1 MVGASA
7 RRWFCFICCWP
18 RSSRPSPPGRRR
30 IVRRLLGMSCGEDC
44 RRVVEQSED
53 GQRLFPLCHQ
63 SQVRTS
69 RGATLEISQ
78 LRSGWCNSTKRFT
91 SRRDDGNA
99 RQSRRPF
106 RTDFLFSANQ
116 TLRVWLIS
124 GCPCGTTRAGQTPA
138 VSTAS
143 TRVGNPK
150 GFFGWD
156 FLSTDGHPAEVG
168 GLQERTCVEKDSGC
182 PPNTR

>member
-1 MVGASA
+1 
-7 RRWFCFICCWP
+7 
-18 RSSRPSPPGRRR
+18 
-30 IVRRLLGMSCGEDC
+30 MSCGEDC

-78 LRSGWCNSTKRFT
+78 LRSGWCNSPKCFT

-99 RQSRRPF
+99 RRSRRPF
-106 RTDFLFSANQ
+106 RTDFLFAANQ

-124 GCPCGTTRAGQTPA
+124 SYPSGTTRAGRMPV
-138 VSTAS
+138 VSAAS
-143 TRVGNPK
+143 TRVGNPES
-150 GFFGWD
+150 FRGWD
-156 FLSTDGHPAEVG
+156 FLSTPDTRLKPVVDENQTTKRGWSGQYKAVKIE
-168 GLQERTCVEKDSGC
+168 LQ
-182 PPNTR
+182 P